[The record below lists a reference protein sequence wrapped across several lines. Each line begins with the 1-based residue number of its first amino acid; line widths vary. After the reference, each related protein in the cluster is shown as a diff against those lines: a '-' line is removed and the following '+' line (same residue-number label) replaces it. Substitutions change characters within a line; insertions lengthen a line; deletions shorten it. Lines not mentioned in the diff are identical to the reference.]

1 MQHVRRSL
9 ISFAAVLVTACGSEP
24 SQGSQPMSI
33 RPMPSVTIP
42 IAAASGG
49 SVATGGSGSVAIAAA
64 IGGSMAAV
72 VTGGAGVGVS
82 GSPSITEAG
91 SAGRAGSGSGSGSSG
106 MGGIA
111 AGPASFTRVWSE
123 ILSPKGCAGAYCH
136 GGGQG
141 NLKFSSKADA
151 YKALVGVMAAGGPC
165 GSSGKQRIKPGDPA
179 GSLLLEKMEQTK
191 PSCGD
196 PMPTVAT
203 LCTHIR

>member
-1 MQHVRRSL
+1 
-9 ISFAAVLVTACGSEP
+9 
-24 SQGSQPMSI
+24 MSI

-91 SAGRAGSGSGSGSSG
+91 SAGRAGSGSVSSG

-196 PMPTVAT
+196 PMPIGTKVEPSCVSMSLPVCNTQAELT
-203 LCTHIR
+203 LIKQWIMAGAKDD